1 MGTTVPSPLWPLGV
15 YIAGVIGVVG
25 VMVGL
30 SSLLGQ
36 RHRDRATGEPYES
49 GIVSTGSGRLRFTAQ
64 FYLTAML
71 FVIFD
76 LETVFIFAWATA
88 VSELGWAGYAAILVF
103 ILLLLLALVYL
114 WRIGA
119 LSWGPI
125 ARIPP
130 ALSRRPTA
138 GAGH

>member
-1 MGTTVPSPLWPLGV
+1 MGTIVPSSLWPFGV
-15 YIAGVIGVVG
+15 YVAGVIGVVA
-25 VMVGL
+25 VMVVL

-36 RHRDRATGEPYES
+36 RHRDRATAEPYES

-76 LETVFIFAWATA
+76 LETGFIFAWATA
-88 VSELGWAGYAAILVF
+88 VSELGWAGYAAIVVF

-125 ARIPP
+125 ARVPP
-130 ALSRRPTA
+130 AHPPRPTH
-138 GAGH
+138 GAG

>member
-1 MGTTVPSPLWPLGV
+1 MGTPAPSSLWPVGV

-25 VMVGL
+25 VMMGL
-30 SSLLGQ
+30 SALLGQ

-88 VSELGWAGYAAILVF
+88 VSELGWAGYAAIVVF

-125 ARIPP
+125 AMVHPAKPP
-130 ALSRRPTA
+130 RPTD
-138 GAGH
+138 GAG

>member
-1 MGTTVPSPLWPLGV
+1 MGTPAPSSLWPVGV
-15 YIAGVIGVVG
+15 YVASVIAVVG

-30 SSLLGQ
+30 SSVLGQ

-49 GIVSTGSGRLRFTAQ
+49 GIVSTGSSRLRFTAQ

-71 FVIFD
+71 FVVFD
-76 LETVFIFAWATA
+76 LEAVFIFAWATA

-125 ARIPP
+125 GRVPP
-130 ALSRRPTA
+130 ATSRQPTS
-138 GAGH
+138 GAG

>member
-1 MGTTVPSPLWPLGV
+1 MGTPASNSLWPVGV
-15 YIAGVIGVVG
+15 YVASVIGVVG

-71 FVIFD
+71 FVVFD
-76 LETVFIFAWATA
+76 LEAVFIFAWATA
-88 VSELGWAGYAAILVF
+88 VSELGWAGYTAMLVF

-125 ARIPP
+125 ARVPP
-130 ALSRRPTA
+130 APSRKTS
-138 GAGH
+138 GAG